1 MPVVQAGEPPV
12 YRGAASEGGRP
23 PPSAPPAILTALA
36 QPKERE
42 KLIRLEQELTRLVSN
57 PAVDRLDMQPMS
69 AHNRALVAGVAAY
82 FGLRFVVVPADE
94 TAPAAAPHEGERLL
108 PVWLGK
114 CEETQMPAERLA
126 SLVPIPE
133 EAAPVLR
140 QEKVQLMR
148 RAGGGANGKSTKA
161 PEQLTAAEEQARH
174 KDREDAY
181 AAARQR
187 IFGSAAQGGDG
198 AAGGDASAP
207 SAADGGASPA
217 PAERAAAGAPSAAG
231 AKHGAPSTARSVHK
245 SESQRAQDMMDPDF
259 SRHAVRWASSAAPHA
274 PLQCAGGGY
283 DEAAAQLHRRYLG
296 AGAAQS
302 APRYSQCSGWG
313 LQMPQQMP
321 QHMPQQMHPQMH
333 PQLTA
338 ASLGVGMSSL
348 SLGGGAVP
356 IGGGAIPMGAM
367 AGQMPLYARPTGQ
380 VPLGAG
386 AVQGRETYGAYG
398 GYGAPTLG
406 MPSNI

>member
-1 MPVVQAGEPPV
+1 MP
-12 YRGAASEGGRP
+12 GAASETL
-23 PPSAPPAILTALA
+23 LTALA

-42 KLIRLEQELTRLVSN
+42 KLLRLEQELTRLVSN
-57 PAVDRLDMQPMS
+57 PSVDRLDMQPMS

-94 TAPAAAPHEGERLL
+94 TAPGSAPHEGERLL

-126 SLVPIPE
+126 SLVPLPE

-140 QEKVQLMR
+140 QDKVQLMR

-187 IFGSAAQGGDG
+187 IFGSTAQGGDG

-207 SAADGGASPA
+207 SAAEGSAVPA

-231 AKHGAPSTARSVHK
+231 AKHGAPSMARRLQSPK
-245 SESQRAQDMMDPDF
+245 AQQK
-259 SRHAVRWASSAAPHA
+259 R
-274 PLQCAGGGY
+274 
-283 DEAAAQLHRRYLG
+283 
-296 AGAAQS
+296 
-302 APRYSQCSGWG
+302 
-313 LQMPQQMP
+313 
-321 QHMPQQMHPQMH
+321 
-333 PQLTA
+333 
-338 ASLGVGMSSL
+338 
-348 SLGGGAVP
+348 
-356 IGGGAIPMGAM
+356 
-367 AGQMPLYARPTGQ
+367 
-380 VPLGAG
+380 
-386 AVQGRETYGAYG
+386 
-398 GYGAPTLG
+398 
-406 MPSNI
+406 